1 MALGRCTIM
10 AGDRL
15 PGHEAIVHSVTTGDS
30 ARLEL
35 RPAVAKGDPAWSNY
49 VRGVV
54 AGFQKK
60 GVKVPAFSAVIDS
73 EVPFGGGL
81 ASSAALEVAAATLL
95 EAMCGRKLDPV
106 EKALLCQQ
114 AEHEFAGVP
123 CGIMDQFTSVLAQK
137 DHALLLDC
145 RSRTTR
151 PVPMIDPNIT
161 VLVINTNVRHKLA
174 DGEYAK
180 RRSQCENAAGV
191 LGVPALRDA
200 TLPMLADAKSGLD
213 PVVFRRAHHV
223 ITENQRTLDMADAI
237 AAGQWR
243 EAGSLMYASHQS
255 LRNDYEV
262 SCPELDVV
270 VEIAETLG
278 EKEGVLGCR
287 MTGGG
292 FGGCAVGLVRT
303 EAAKRLIRMFDEQY
317 ERRTRI
323 QAAIFST
330 RPGSGARVIT

>member
-1 MALGRCTIM
+1 
-10 AGDRL
+10 
-15 PGHEAIVHSVTTGDS
+15 
-30 ARLEL
+30 
-35 RPAVAKGDPAWSNY
+35 
-49 VRGVV
+49 
-54 AGFQKK
+54 
-60 GVKVPAFSAVIDS
+60 
-73 EVPFGGGL
+73 
-81 ASSAALEVAAATLL
+81 
-95 EAMCGRKLDPV
+95 
-106 EKALLCQQ
+106 
-114 AEHEFAGVP
+114 
-123 CGIMDQFTSVLAQK
+123 
-137 DHALLLDC
+137 
-145 RSRTTR
+145 
-151 PVPMIDPNIT
+151 MIDPNIT